1 MPFLSQNRAGSTVPK
16 PSQIRQPLL
25 GQSWLTSGLPLPAH
39 SRTGSIYEHNGEP
52 QKFLEEVEMMKG
64 DAIKAALNLRKW
76 ICVQQLSRV
85 GGSSVRDCVDK
96 VIDH

>member
-1 MPFLSQNRAGSTVPK
+1 MATTPQTAGRAATHDRSP
-16 PSQIRQPLL
+16 
-25 GQSWLTSGLPLPAH
+25 TSL
-39 SRTGSIYEHNGEP
+39 GSIKN
-52 QKFLEEVEMMKG
+52 LLLVETMKG
-64 DAIKAALNLRKW
+64 DAMKAALNLRKW